1 MMPAPA
7 LEITDMAGRRIMLP
21 ENIERI
27 ITTDPRASLAV
38 YAIKSSSLI
47 RRHFVSSPDEE
58 PQRVLGPRHGQP
70 FLPSHWQEE
79 AQHANGTEA
88 YVLNA
93 DVIVAVLGQ
102 HEDPAGLERSLA
114 NRPLPVI
121 FLRLDQLN
129 DYPAAF
135 ALLGQLTH
143 EEFHA
148 AELASYIDKTLLKI
162 RTAHLDLPQHRRV
175 HVYYDDFSELIA
187 LQRLKGDLK
196 SDFFPEFVISHD
208 STFAGNISDDA
219 RSPHVKAAASGKVV
233 TVPNMPFNWI
243 DSSPTL
249 MQLLGLQWLANTFY
263 PDAFPINLAAETK
276 YFYRLFLHL
285 DPSDQELGEILD
297 HKPNSQDAGEILT
310 SAPM

>member
-1 MMPAPA
+1 M
-7 LEITDMAGRRIMLP
+7 
-21 ENIERI
+21 
-27 ITTDPRASLAV
+27 
-38 YAIKSSSLI
+38 
-47 RRHFVSSPDEE
+47 
-58 PQRVLGPRHGQP
+58 
-70 FLPSHWQEE
+70 
-79 AQHANGTEA
+79 
-88 YVLNA
+88 
-93 DVIVAVLGQ
+93 
-102 HEDPAGLERSLA
+102 
-114 NRPLPVI
+114 
-121 FLRLDQLN
+121 
-129 DYPAAF
+129 
-135 ALLGQLTH
+135 
-143 EEFHA
+143 
-148 AELASYIDKTLLKI
+148 
-162 RTAHLDLPQHRRV
+162 DLPQHRRV

-219 RSPHVKAAASGKVV
+219 RSPYVKAAASGKVV
-233 TVPNMPFNWI
+233 KVPNMPFNWI